1 MEFKNAVED
10 VEKLYQSCSFN
21 YHRVVSFLQTAKTP
35 NMFEQSFRFFKDAV
49 TSKKAVDVMSVG
61 YKDLIPET
69 KTIKSIRKTFAYTPE
84 DSVGKTSS
92 EIQLRARYS

>member
-10 VEKLYQSCSFN
+10 VEKLYHSCNFN
-21 YHRVVSFLQTAKTP
+21 YHRVVTFLQSSRTP
-35 NMFEQSFRFFKDAV
+35 NMFEQSFRFFKEAV

-84 DSVGKTSS
+84 NPVEGVLLEIFVG
-92 EIQLRARYS
+92 YWHP